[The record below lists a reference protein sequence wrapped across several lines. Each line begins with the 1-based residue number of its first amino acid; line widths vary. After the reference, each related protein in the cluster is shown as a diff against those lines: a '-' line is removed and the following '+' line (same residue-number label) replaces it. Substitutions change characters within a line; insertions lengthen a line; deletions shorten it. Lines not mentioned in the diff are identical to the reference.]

1 MPTKLNFFAETVNC
15 ESRVEDFLLA
25 LVGVTMLIN
34 GFMLNDVL
42 VGDFFNILR
51 LSLPL
56 SE

>member
-1 MPTKLNFFAETVNC
+1 MPTKLNFFAETVNY